1 MDDVILYLSDD
12 SSLEAFE
19 LNWAKLEATTT
30 HLNTDALR
38 LCVRL
43 LPSSSVI
50 ASGTSYKDLTNL
62 LLRRLPEEPQD
73 SEHLYKLAETCS
85 TNETFAWCVFDQI
98 YVDLGV
104 AATELSIARKENY
117 NINGQTFSAEDYV
130 RRTATFLTFLKC
142 SFWLP
147 HDTCH
152 VVALDSLKTLT
163 AFVGLE
169 DLKEVA
175 QDALSALLSLL
186 SLRHQKDIVVANHGI
201 DMPWAK
207 VDASSGRFV
216 LRQSVIDQ
224 SLWNYFKTLDST
236 HFGTK
241 SSKLFKIWFQ
251 WISLAVADGI
261 DVEGVYEDLYW
272 DRVRTG
278 LLTGFADQR
287 KYCLGIVRASLL
299 AAQSDINT
307 KTMCMQVDKRDVYL
321 KAYDRYFI
329 LYETIVLDR
338 YANQIEASLS
348 ELSALFGSQ
357 SVVTASMA
365 TTLLSSGLDPQVQEG
380 IRKIVGNWYFGFM
393 GSKQSPLS
401 KDEESLA
408 EHTTFLVGGFLPWAT
423 QGSLFT
429 STLKPTRT
437 GTECGHGTALANLVA
452 RFGVSKHSDGKYRAE
467 LLTRVLGFVL
477 DAGGKMFQISI
488 LYLLEGLITGYEEAA
503 RYDGPTQL
511 LQQEIE
517 TVLRVSRTPGLPEI
531 ASDLY
536 KVYCKRLCDFAA
548 PETDSSSIPGYN
560 ALSDKVEELST
571 PDDASNSQTTTVLEE
586 YDAGFLTAFLK
597 TLQDTKHTSIQGT
610 AYATACKSLIA
621 FFDKAEPASIASDE
635 LHAAL
640 DAMWEEADRREFNR
654 SVAVHLP
661 PLLFHPLCIQL
672 CLCEYDS
679 SSHDAS
685 GDGLQAF
692 LTKAVGTLQQ
702 LSEGRSYI
710 LASFATSLRKAA
722 FSHPLIIGVLP
733 YEDIILRFLNHPPA
747 AKSEF
752 LFEVAAADK
761 LQQYLSHRSYA
772 SYYGR
777 REWHAYAAW
786 IDFLNRFPKEQRG
799 IAKSVFDR
807 LLEPWA
813 SQKGSVPVISKWKD
827 VFQLQAMLVLTEHCV
842 SEADADAYLDKLMH
856 ALTVEQW
863 PRYRFVLEW
872 IITRIYFHYPGKADR
887 ILKDLAHLD
896 ESSPIHIA
904 SLMKLAVLTAPF
916 LDSEGFALN
925 LITQL
930 IPFSASQ
937 KVHIRHEAHLSF
949 PMIFEL
955 AEKKGWASITSNPG
969 FSVLN
974 THIRQTEKF
983 KTPAWSIRTLRIDA
997 VADFTITEI
1006 FQGQYLYIETPEP
1019 QRVAHED
1026 FFGLARDD
1034 SSAFLPP
1041 ACISLGNPRPQK
1053 EIPVNPKP
1061 AGFVLDDDGVKSTFY
1076 QTKSGF
1082 DFNSLLPTAGP
1093 PHLQDKQ
1100 PASVILVASLIDNPT
1115 NLGGLSRISESF
1127 GLETLYINDIKKAAH
1142 KDFKA
1147 TSVTSEKH
1155 LPIKELRE
1163 AGVPD
1168 FLISMKRTG
1177 YEVVGI
1183 EQTDRSGI
1191 LGDDK
1196 AKGSKDV
1203 GTLPRRCVLV
1213 LGAEKSGITPEV
1225 LSVIDRC
1232 VEIRT
1237 VGVTRSLNVQT
1248 AGGISVYEW
1257 WREWGGKA

>member
-19 LNWAKLEATTT
+19 LNWSKLEASTA
-30 HLNTDALR
+30 HLDIDALR
-38 LCVRL
+38 LCIRL
-43 LPSSSVI
+43 LPSSSVV
-50 ASGTSYKDLTNL
+50 AAGKSYEELTEL
-62 LLRRLPEEPQD
+62 LLRRLPEERQD
-73 SEHLYKLAETCS
+73 LEHLYKLAETCS
-85 TNETFAWCVFDQI
+85 TNETFAWSIFHRIFVELDI
-98 YVDLGV
+98 V
-104 AATELSIARKENY
+104 ATQLSVARKDSY
-117 NINGQTFSAEDYV
+117 DTNGRTLSVEDYV
-130 RRTATFLTFLKC
+130 RRAGAFLTFLKC

-147 HDTCH
+147 HDTYH
-152 VVALDSLKTLT
+152 VVTPGSLKTLT
-163 AFVGLE
+163 SCVGLD
-169 DLKEVA
+169 DLNEVA
-175 QDALSALLSLL
+175 LDALSALLSLL
-186 SLRHQKDIVVANHGI
+186 NRRHQKSIVVANPGA
-201 DMPWAK
+201 DMPWVK
-207 VDASSGRFV
+207 VEQPGRSV
-216 LRQSVIDQ
+216 LGQSIIDQ
-224 SLWNYFKTLDST
+224 SLWTYFKTLDSSY
-236 HFGTK
+236 FSSK

-251 WISLAVADGI
+251 WISLAVADGL

-272 DRVRTG
+272 DRVRSG

-307 KTMCMQVDKRDVYL
+307 RTMRMQVDKRNTYL
-321 KAYDRYFI
+321 KAYERYFI

-393 GSKQSPLS
+393 SGNQSPLS
-401 KDEESLA
+401 KDQESLA
-408 EHTTFLVGGFLPWAT
+408 EHTSFLVSGFLPWAT

-437 GTECGHGTALANLVA
+437 GTECGHGTALTNLVA
-452 RFGVSKHSDGKYRAE
+452 HFGVSKHSGGKHRAE
-467 LLTRVLGFVL
+467 LLTRVLGFVI

-488 LYLLEGLITGYEEAA
+488 LYLLEGLIKGYEDAT
-503 RYDGPTQL
+503 RCDGPTQL
-511 LQQEIE
+511 SQQEIE
-517 TVLRVSRTPGLPEI
+517 TVLRISRTPGLPEA

-548 PETDSSSIPGYN
+548 PNTDFSTVPGYN
-560 ALSDKVEELST
+560 ALDEKVKELST
-571 PDDASNSQTTTVLEE
+571 PPDASSPQTTTISEDSGIDSLS
-586 YDAGFLTAFLK
+586 AFLE
-597 TLQDTKHTSIQGT
+597 TLQNTQHASIQGP
-610 AYATACKSLIA
+610 AFATACNRLIR
-621 FFDKAEPASIASDE
+621 FFDKAESDSIAPVE

-654 SVAVHLP
+654 SVAVHLS
-661 PLLFHPLCIQL
+661 PLLFHPVPIQM
-672 CLCEYDS
+672 CLQEHANS
-679 SSHDAS
+679 PENSP
-685 GDGLQAF
+685 GDLQAF

-710 LASFATSLRKAA
+710 LASFATSLRRAA
-722 FSHPLIIGVLP
+722 FSHPSIISVLP
-733 YEDIILRFLNHPPA
+733 YEDVVLRFVNYPPA
-747 AKSEF
+747 AKPEF

-761 LQQYLSHRSYA
+761 LQQHLSHRSYA
-772 SYYGR
+772 SYYGQ

-786 IDFLNRFPKEQRG
+786 IDFLSRFPEGQRDV
-799 IAKSVFDR
+799 AKAVFDR

-813 SQKGSVPVISKWKD
+813 AQKGSVPVISKWKD

-842 SEADADAYLDKLMH
+842 SEADADAYLDKLMR

-872 IITRIYFHYPGKADR
+872 IITRIYYLYPNKAER

-904 SLMKLAVLTAPF
+904 SLMKLAVLTAPY
-916 LDSEGFALN
+916 LDSEDFVLR

-937 KVHIRHEAHLSF
+937 RVHIRHEAHLSF

-955 AEKKGWASITSNPG
+955 AERKGWTSITSNPG

-983 KTPAWSIRTLRIDA
+983 KTAAWSIRTLRIDA
-997 VADFTITEI
+997 VADFTITEV
-1006 FQGQYLYIETPEP
+1006 FQGQYLYIESPEP
-1019 QRVAHED
+1019 ERVAHED
-1026 FFGLARDD
+1026 FVALACDD
-1034 SSAFLPP
+1034 SIATLPP
-1041 ACISLGNPRPQK
+1041 ACISLGNPRPK
-1053 EIPVNPKP
+1053 TEVAINPKP
-1061 AGFVLDDDGVKSTFY
+1061 AEFVLDEDGVKSTFY

-1082 DFNSLLPTAGP
+1082 NFNSLLPSAGP

-1155 LPIKELRE
+1155 LPIKELKE
-1163 AGVPD
+1163 AGVPE
-1168 FLISMKRTG
+1168 FLTSMKRKG

-1196 AKGSKDV
+1196 AEGSKDV

-1225 LSVIDRC
+1225 LSVVDRC

-1248 AGGISVYEW
+1248 AGGIAVYEW
-1257 WREWGGKA
+1257 WREWAGNVG